1 MNTNVGITQ
10 QALEMDSGEK
20 RLHELGYKQELRREM
35 VCLKPSH
42 ISKVIYANLVLNHIS
57 YFYVGSRKEYLTL
70 LIYAFFFFFFF
81 WVSSDSIQD
90 ACNNIFKH
98 SSFLWNT
105 TIWPKPTLCWSRKL
119 NMGMGGSHIFHLVCW
134 TSLGWDMLLLPSM
147 FPFCYIYIY
156 FFSLITPCTNGL
168 FESLPFLVSFRST
181 ISNTRTQMYWL

>member
-70 LIYAFFFFFFF
+70 LIYAFFFF

-147 FPFCYIYIY
+147 FPFCYIYI
-156 FFSLITPCTNGL
+156 FSPWLLLAQTGCL
-168 FESLPFLVSFRST
+168 KVYPF
-181 ISNTRTQMYWL
+181 